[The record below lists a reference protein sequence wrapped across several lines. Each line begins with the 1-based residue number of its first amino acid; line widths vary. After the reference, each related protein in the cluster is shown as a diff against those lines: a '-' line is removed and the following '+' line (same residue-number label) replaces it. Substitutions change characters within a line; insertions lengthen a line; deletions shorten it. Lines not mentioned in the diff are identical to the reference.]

1 MSTALDRMN
10 ERMWALPAVVAAM
23 LLCAVA
29 AAQDARGYPGK
40 PIKIIV
46 PFTPGSATDVV
57 ARLLGDKLSSTWGQ
71 PVIVD
76 NRAGAGGTIG
86 IAQTAKADP
95 DGYTLAVVSAGH
107 VVNDVLYKDLQ
118 YDTLQDL
125 AGVAPLAS
133 LSNVL
138 IVSPTLGVRS
148 VKELVAAAKARPGE
162 FNYATAG
169 IGSAAHINSEKFNVV
184 SGIKAV
190 HVPLKGALQI
200 LSETMAGRAQFSW
213 APSLSAIGLL
223 TDSKLVVLAVSTP
236 KRTAALP
243 EVPTIAEAGVP
254 GYDVV
259 LWHGLIGPKGMPKEI
274 VERVNAE
281 ATKALKLK
289 ETAAQ
294 LQNDGVAPAGGSAA
308 QFAETIRKEIGMWRK
323 VVADAGVKVE

>member
-125 AGVAPLAS
+125 AG
-133 LSNVL
+133 
-138 IVSPTLGVRS
+138 
-148 VKELVAAAKARPGE
+148 
-162 FNYATAG
+162 
-169 IGSAAHINSEKFNVV
+169 
-184 SGIKAV
+184 
-190 HVPLKGALQI
+190 
-200 LSETMAGRAQFSW
+200 GRAARQPVKRSHR
-213 APSLSAIGLL
+213 
-223 TDSKLVVLAVSTP
+223 LAHAWRPV
-236 KRTAALP
+236 R
-243 EVPTIAEAGVP
+243 EG
-254 GYDVV
+254 
-259 LWHGLIGPKGMPKEI
+259 
-274 VERVNAE
+274 
-281 ATKALKLK
+281 
-289 ETAAQ
+289 
-294 LQNDGVAPAGGSAA
+294 AGGGGEGQARRV
-308 QFAETIRKEIGMWRK
+308 QLRYRRYR
-323 VVADAGVKVE
+323 

>member
-200 LSETMAGRAQFSW
+200 LSETMAGRAQYSW

-236 KRTAALP
+236 KRSAALP
-243 EVPTIAEAGVP
+243 EVPTIAEAGYP
-254 GYDVV
+254 GGEFIFW
-259 LWHGLIGPKGMPKEI
+259 LGMLAPAKTPRAIVDKLNVEI
-274 VERVNAE
+274 NRALQAPEMVERLA
-281 ATKALKLK
+281 KL
-289 ETAAQ
+289 
-294 LQNDGVAPAGGSAA
+294 GSEPMFMSPQ
-308 QFAETIRKEIGMWRK
+308 QFDAFIRQEHTVLGK
-323 VVADAGVKVE
+323 VMRDAGAKPQ